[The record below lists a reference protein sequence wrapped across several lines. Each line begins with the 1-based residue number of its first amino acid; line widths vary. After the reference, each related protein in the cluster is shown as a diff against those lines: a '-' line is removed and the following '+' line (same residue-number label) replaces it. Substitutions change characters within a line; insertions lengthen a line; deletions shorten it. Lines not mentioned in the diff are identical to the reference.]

1 MHYTADFEG
10 PDGEIARHEF
20 VAENDTEARA
30 KAANMAKW
38 GARLIRLVC
47 VDGPHGRLVA

>member
-1 MHYTADFEG
+1 MHYTAEFEDR
-10 PDGEIARHEF
+10 DGEIVRHEF
-20 VAENDTEARA
+20 EAENDSEARA

-38 GARLIRLVC
+38 GARLVRLVC